1 MISISEIKRI
11 ERQHPRACAFAAY
24 LGMAADA
31 IAYMYQPD
39 KGPELYASNKYV
51 ANLQTAY
58 DLTDDEALGLVAHVL
73 GKVKGAYQDEEGFH
87 VEWLDPQDPF
97 VLAFG
102 PNGTW
107 LRQVSYVRK
116 TF

>member
-1 MISISEIKRI
+1 MSISDIKRLAKA
-11 ERQHPRACAFAAY
+11 HPRACAFAVY
-24 LGMAADA
+24 LGIAADA
-31 IAYMYQPD
+31 ISFMYQPD
-39 KGPELYASNKYV
+39 AGPERYANCKYV
-51 ANLQTAY
+51 SDVQTAY

-73 GKVKGAYQDEEGFH
+73 SKVKGAYTDEDGFH

-102 PNGTW
+102 LNGTW
-107 LRQVSYVRK
+107 LGQVEYVMK